1 MKMKDPKP
9 TFSYLVSRVSEL
21 YPSLSYLHVVEPRL
35 AGPYDDDSSVEGA
48 ESSDFLREIWSPKTY
63 ISAGGYTRRS
73 ATQRSDETGEL
84 IAFGRMFISNV
95 SWSLHILPV
104 L

>member
-21 YPSLSYLHVVEPRL
+21 YPELSYLHVVEARF
-35 AGPYDDDSSVEGA
+35 AGDDDGSAEGA

-63 ISAGGYTRRS
+63 VSAGGYTRQS
-73 ATQRSDETGEL
+73 AMRQSDETGEL

-95 SWSLHILPV
+95 SRFLQMLP
-104 L
+104 LL